1 MFLSQLEEDIF
12 TVLPGNAASYNLTKN
27 EWLAMRGLAEDRSII
42 IKPAD
47 KGSCVVVWDRADY
60 LAEAGNH
67 LSLIAVPLKKRNLEG
82 KNLLGLLKPY
92 GCLKHFFQRK
102 VHALK
107 NTNISLMV
115 LESQSIYEKYIFY
128 PKYIRGLTMFQVARL
143 YQIVVRR
150 LKRLQNF

>member
-1 MFLSQLEEDIF
+1 MFLSQLEDIF

-82 KNLLGLLKPY
+82 KNLLGLLNNAI
-92 GCLKHFFQRK
+92 GCLNHFFQRK
-102 VHALK
+102 VHPLK
-107 NTNISLMV
+107 NTNIYLMV